1 MIPKYQRIAD
11 HLREQLTDDSL
22 RLTRLPTEKELC
34 ARYQVSRQTIRQA
47 LAQLESDGLIHRRQ
61 GSGAYATGLHPDAAH
76 NRIAI
81 LLPSD
86 SDYTYARLRSDL
98 QQPLHQQGF
107 SVSVHLTHHS
117 ISAEREIL
125 QELLAAP
132 LRGLIA
138 EPVKNALPNPNLD
151 LYERLWAKQIPTVFL
166 RGGYANFPPRPSVTE
181 DDYGGACR
189 LTQYLIDR
197 RHTAIAGI
205 FRSDTMSGIQRYSG
219 YADTCCSD
227 GLPWDDTT
235 VLWYGTP
242 ELLALQKKQATGFLS
257 DFIRQKLPACS
268 AVVCQDDEIAYWL
281 TRELLRAGLSVPD
294 DVAVVGFD
302 NSYLC
307 EFSVPSLTS
316 LSPAMSTPAA
326 AAAELLLGQL
336 RGQSV
341 SSIRLH
347 YELIERMSSVRV

>member
-11 HLREQLTDDSL
+11 RLREQLTDDTR

-47 LAQLESDGLIHRRQ
+47 LAQLESDGLIRRRQ

-81 LLPSD
+81 LLPTD
-86 SDYTYARLRSDL
+86 SDYTYARLRNDL
-98 QQPLHQQGF
+98 QQPLQRQGF
-107 SVSVHLTHHS
+107 SVSFHLTHHS
-117 ISAEREIL
+117 ISAERAIL
-125 QELLAAP
+125 EELLDAP

-138 EPVKNALPNPNLD
+138 EPVKSALPNPNLD
-151 LYERLWAKQIPTVFL
+151 LYEHLWAKQLPTVFL
-166 RGGYANFPPRPSVTE
+166 RGSYVNFPPHEAVTE

-197 RHTAIAGI
+197 RHTMIAGI
-205 FRSDTMSGIQRYSG
+205 FRSDTQSGILRYSG

-227 GLPWDDTT
+227 GLPWDDAH
-235 VLWYGTP
+235 VLWYDTAA
-242 ELLALQKKQATGFLS
+242 LVALQKKQACGFLT
-257 DFIRQKLPACS
+257 DFIRQKLTACS

-281 TRELLRAGLSVPD
+281 TREIHRAGLSVPD
-294 DVAVVGFD
+294 DIAVAGFD
-302 NSYLC
+302 NSFLC
-307 EFSVPSLTS
+307 EFSVPTLTS
-316 LSPAMSTPAA
+316 LAPVATTPAA
-326 AAAELLLGQL
+326 AAADLLLDRL

-341 SSIRLH
+341 SSVHLH
-347 YELIERMSSVRV
+347 YELIERASTLRV